1 MSPLPHWRGPVEAG
15 LKAGTGDAWRRRGGL
30 KGFTDGSLGSTTA
43 WFFDPYLD
51 SPGSCGLPSD
61 EMLPEGAMLERV
73 RRADRAGLQV
83 MIHAIPGMLADSVVK
98 SVGVVREKP
107 QTIIEQIREIA
118 VLRGI
123 LGLQAGK
130 PVLRGQTCI
139 VWQYAGLVLSSRSS
153 W

>member
-83 MIHAIPGMLADSVVK
+83 MIHAIPGMLADSVLLSRDIF
-98 SVGVVREKP
+98 SVAPVEINSTCVVL
-107 QTIIEQIREIA
+107 T
-118 VLRGI
+118 V
-123 LGLQAGK
+123 
-130 PVLRGQTCI
+130 VDGQ
-139 VWQYAGLVLSSRSS
+139 VVYQDE
-153 W
+153 